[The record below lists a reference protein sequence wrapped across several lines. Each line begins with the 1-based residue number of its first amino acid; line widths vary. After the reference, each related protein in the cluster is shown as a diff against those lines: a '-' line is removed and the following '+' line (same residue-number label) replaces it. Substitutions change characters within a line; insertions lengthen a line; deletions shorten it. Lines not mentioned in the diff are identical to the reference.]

1 MRQFRETERST
12 SARRGRPAPA
22 SGLGVREHLGYS
34 DWPGGRRLYNRTQR
48 ALFEET
54 SRLTGRFPRAGSRFL
69 DWTFR
74 PLAGSPLL
82 SALLARRN
90 RRVVRA
96 LESFRNFLVVPDIH
110 IGDAVMSQSAL
121 TALRDFFPD
130 ARVDYVVNRTAFPMI
145 EGNAEATRVLP
156 FFANGSFPSAA
167 DLSALRNLIQD
178 ERYDLVL
185 NFCPYIN
192 DRDIGFPGTGL
203 IDIMSHAPAIA
214 RNERRPSVIN
224 HFAFQTYGF
233 TFALLSLVAAPRR
246 PKAFPGLCLNV
257 GDAAVE
263 DARRFAASA
272 GLPAGIPIVMFNPD
286 AASPFTRLPDEKLA
300 RLLAAIAR
308 LDAAILVGA
317 GHTEPGI
324 GEHIVATLSPSLRSK
339 AILVPASLSLEAYT
353 ALIDLCDVFVTGDTG
368 PMHLAAARRSSRS
381 GRHDFRNRTAVLSIF
396 GATPARMS
404 GYDSFQP
411 GYLPANQEAP
421 SWSYTAGSPCRNITC
436 VNKIFKTCRDVRC
449 FDDVDAEALAG
460 LLEDY
465 LKSPA
470 RR

>member
-1 MRQFRETERST
+1 M
-12 SARRGRPAPA
+12 
-22 SGLGVREHLGYS
+22 
-34 DWPGGRRLYNRTQR
+34 RRLKSCR
-48 ALFEET
+48 
-54 SRLTGRFPRAGSRFL
+54 S
-69 DWTFR
+69 
-74 PLAGSPLL
+74 
-82 SALLARRN
+82 
-90 RRVVRA
+90 
-96 LESFRNFLVVPDIH
+96 FLVVPDIH

-121 TALRDFFPD
+121 AALRDFFPD
-130 ARVDYVVNRTAFPMI
+130 ARVDYLVNRTAFPLI
-145 EGNAEATRVLP
+145 EGNAEASRVLP
-156 FFANGSFPSAA
+156 FFANGFFPSAA
-167 DLSALRNLIQD
+167 ELTALRNLIRA

-185 NFCPYIN
+185 SLCPYIN
-192 DRDIGFPGTGL
+192 YGDIDIPGTGL
-203 IDIMSHAPAIA
+203 VDIMSHGPAVV

-246 PKAFPGLCLNV
+246 PETFPGLQVKV

-263 DARRFAASA
+263 EARRFAAAA
-272 GLPAGIPIVMFNPD
+272 GLPARTPVVLFNPD
-286 AASPFTRLPDEKLA
+286 AASPFTRLPDEKLS

-317 GHTEPGI
+317 GHTEAGI
-324 GEHIVATLSPSLRSK
+324 GERLVATLPPSIRSK
-339 AILVPASLSLEAYT
+339 AVLVPAGLSLEAYT

-411 GYLPANQEAP
+411 GFLPANQEAP

-436 VNKIFKTCRDVRC
+436 VNKIFKTCREVRC
-449 FDDVDAEALAG
+449 FDEIDADALAG
-460 LLEDY
+460 LIEDH
-465 LKSPA
+465 LKTPA
-470 RR
+470 GR

>member
-1 MRQFRETERST
+1 MRSYKTVRH
-12 SARRGRPAPA
+12 GRPGPA
-22 SGLGVREHLGYS
+22 SGPGACGLPGYS
-34 DWPGGRRLYNRTQR
+34 DWPGGRRLDNRAQK
-48 ALFEET
+48 ALFEEA
-54 SRLTGRFPRAGSRFL
+54 SRLTGRFPRAGSRLL
-69 DWTFR
+69 DGTFR
-74 PLAGSPLL
+74 LLAGSPLL
-82 SALLARRN
+82 SALLARHN
-90 RRVVRA
+90 LRVVRA
-96 LESFRNFLVVPDIH
+96 LKSVRNFLVVPDIH

-130 ARVDYVVNRTAFPMI
+130 ARVDYVVNRTAFPLI

-156 FFANGSFPSAA
+156 FFSNGSFPPAA

-203 IDIMSHAPAIA
+203 IDIMSHAPAFV
-214 RNERRPSVIN
+214 RNERRPSEIN
-224 HFAFQTYGF
+224 HFAFQTYKF
-233 TFALLSLVAAPRR
+233 TFDLLSLVAAPRR
-246 PKAFPGLCLNV
+246 PEAFTGLRLNV
-257 GDAAVE
+257 GDTAVE

-272 GLPAGIPIVMFNPD
+272 GLPAGIPVVMFNPD
-286 AASPFTRLPDEKLA
+286 AASRFTRLPDEKQA

-317 GHTEPGI
+317 GHTEAGI
-324 GEHIVATLSPSLRSK
+324 GERIIATLPPSLRSK
-339 AILVPASLSLEAYT
+339 AILVPASLSLEAYA
-353 ALIDLCDVFVTGDTG
+353 ALIDVCDVFVTGDTG
-368 PMHLAAARRSSRS
+368 PMHIAAARRSSRS
-381 GRHDFRNRTAVLSIF
+381 GRHDFRNQTAVLSIF

-421 SWSYTAGSPCRNITC
+421 SWSYTAGSSCRNITC

-460 LLEDY
+460 LIEDY
-465 LKSPA
+465 LKSLA